1 MNEWKR
7 KIRRRSVCVL
17 LKVAD
22 IGCFQYSA
30 CVCQCLSI
38 AGISEKSFPLTKG
51 EAPDFETFV
60 NTFLGNIQKSMQK
73 HEVNPKIEQQKKSGT
88 TGFIEFSRPL

>member
-1 MNEWKR
+1 MSNVAIFCAYEDTTQKYQVGSLNEWKR

-60 NTFLGNIQKSMQK
+60 NTFFGKYS
-73 HEVNPKIEQQKKSGT
+73 KIHAKT
-88 TGFIEFSRPL
+88 